1 MILDDRVGNFNLPMV
16 QGFHQHGGRGTVAAL
31 ESQGTDKLKFVKGWR
46 APGI

>member
-31 ESQGTDKLKFVKGWR
+31 ESQGN
-46 APGI
+46 